1 MQRILLFLY
10 GLRALILFILLELI
24 AFWFIFSYNS
34 VQGAAFFNSSNRLAG
49 GMLERK
55 EAIVSY
61 FYLGSVNE
69 ALAEKNARL
78 LKQLEDLSPRDDS
91 ATLEIDTLFRH
102 SYEFWSAK
110 VINNSLHLS
119 QNHLTLNKGAND
131 GIRPGMGVFNEQGV
145 VGRVKGV
152 SRNFST
158 VISALHTDLL
168 ISSKIKSSNVFG
180 SANWDGKNPKNAK
193 LLYVPRH
200 VNVQIGDTVV
210 TSGYN
215 AIFPEGLA
223 VGFVS
228 EVKPGSESAYLDITL
243 ELGTD
248 FSKLTY
254 VYLVDNTMKE
264 ELDSLQLQLDQRY
277 DRQ

>member
-10 GLRALILFILLELI
+10 SLRALILFIVLELV
-24 AFWFIFSYNS
+24 AAWFIFSYNS
-34 VQGAAFFNSSNRLAG
+34 VQGAVFFNSSNRLAG
-49 GMLERK
+49 GLLDKK
-55 EAIVSY
+55 EAVVSY
-61 FYLGSVNE
+61 FYLGVANE
-69 ALAEKNARL
+69 ALAEKNAQL
-78 LKQLEDLSPRDDS
+78 LKKLEDLSPRDDS
-91 ATLEIDTLFRH
+91 VTLEIDTLFRH

-110 VINNSLHLS
+110 VINNSIHLN
-119 QNHLTLNKGAND
+119 QNHITLNKGSNH
-131 GIRPGMGVFNEQGV
+131 GIREGMGVFNELGV

-168 ISSKIKSSNVFG
+168 ISSKIKGSNVFG
-180 SANWDGKNPKNAK
+180 STNWDGKNPKSAK

-200 VNVQIGDTVV
+200 VNVQLGDSVV

-215 AIFPEGLA
+215 AIFPEGMA

-228 EVKPGSESAYLDITL
+228 EVKPGSESAYLEISL
-243 ELGTD
+243 ELSTD

-254 VYLVDNTMKE
+254 VYLVDNTLKE
-264 ELDSLQLQLDQRY
+264 ELDSLQLQLDQFY
-277 DRQ
+277 DGQ

>member
-34 VQGAAFFNSSNRLAG
+34 AQGAVFFNSSNRLAG
-49 GMLERK
+49 GLLERK
-55 EAIVSY
+55 EAVVSY

-78 LKQLEDLSPRDDS
+78 LKRLEDLSPRDDS
-91 ATLEIDTLFRH
+91 VTLDIDTLFRH

-119 QNHLTLNKGAND
+119 QNHLTLNKGAED

-180 SANWDGKNPKNAK
+180 SANWDGKNPKSAK

-200 VNVQIGDTVV
+200 VNVQIGDTIV

-223 VGFVS
+223 VGYVS
-228 EVKPGSESAYLDITL
+228 EVMPGSESAYLDISL
-243 ELGTD
+243 ELSTD

-277 DRQ
+277 DGQ